1 MADSGSVA
9 KLYLSAMRGS
19 DWRKIWEALRELGA
33 EVPDFE
39 DMDSERQR
47 PALASEQRITTTVDI
62 RPVLGRKRDALFAHG
77 SQISE
82 SWFSKIPPDI
92 AELTFGR
99 EHFIRVG
106 DTTGA
111 PLPEDDLFAGLRPV
125 SEPRGARALAERRGR
140 AGLVERSA
148 AAYASAVPTAPED
161 DGFFGPA
168 SVTWR
173 VSADLS
179 APVAGLRSLLLQA
192 LHPLA
197 MAGVDQH
204 SDWRTDPVGRLA
216 ATSAYEVTVTFG
228 DRESARRVAQRVR
241 AIHTHVRGVDT
252 VTGQPYAA
260 GDPALL
266 LWVHAA
272 LVDSGLAA
280 SALFGTPLTDADA
293 DAYVAEMTVA
303 AELLGVPPEMIPD
316 SVAALERYIAG
327 VRPELRRTPAAAES
341 MGYLLDPPGLD
352 EDIAELWQD
361 IRDAAVTALPAWARQ
376 MYGYPEPPP
385 LTAARRTEIRQAL
398 GVLDAVFLGEP
409 GVLEARQRLAVR
421 MRSAGKA

>member
-1 MADSGSVA
+1 MT
-9 KLYLSAMRGS
+9 
-19 DWRKIWEALRELGA
+19 A
-33 EVPDFE
+33 EPY
-39 DMDSERQR
+39 
-47 PALASEQRITTTVDI
+47 AA
-62 RPVLGRKRDALFAHG
+62 A
-77 SQISE
+77 
-82 SWFSKIPPDI
+82 
-92 AELTFGR
+92 
-99 EHFIRVG
+99 
-106 DTTGA
+106 
-111 PLPEDDLFAGLRPV
+111 
-125 SEPRGARALAERRGR
+125 

-148 AAYASAVPTAPED
+148 AAYASAVRTAPQD

-173 VSADLS
+173 VSADLA

-204 SDWRTDPVGRLA
+204 SDWRADPVGRLA

-228 DRESARRVAQRVR
+228 DRASARRVAQRVQ
-241 AIHTHVRGVDT
+241 AIHTHVRGVDA

-260 GDPALL
+260 SDPALL

-280 SALFGTPLTDADA
+280 GALFGTPLTDADA
-293 DAYVAEMTVA
+293 DAYVAEMTIA

-327 VRPELRRTPAAAES
+327 VRPLLRRTPAAAES
-341 MGYLLDPPGLD
+341 MGYLLDQEGLG

-361 IRDAAVTALPAWARQ
+361 IRDAAVTSLPAWAIQ

-385 LTAARRTEIRQAL
+385 LTAGRRTEIRQAL
-398 GVLDAVFLGEP
+398 GVLDAVFLAEP
-409 GVLEARQRLAVR
+409 GVLEARQRLTVR